1 MQGLSMPVRSRLK
14 LVIARHNL
22 ERMERG
28 ETPLTTREIAEH
40 TGLAHS
46 TVTGVSSGRLTMIS
60 YRTIAAL
67 CAFFKVTPGDLFEYY
82 EEEPE
87 GETE

>member
-1 MQGLSMPVRSRLK
+1 
-14 LVIARHNL
+14 
-22 ERMERG
+22 
-28 ETPLTTREIAEH
+28 
-40 TGLAHS
+40 
-46 TVTGVSSGRLTMIS
+46 MIS